1 MLLERLEVVVF
12 QAFQTVGD
20 SLHEVGL
27 CELLKP
33 GAVDTNKDDAKL
45 PEGEA
50 APAGSGAAPAGGGRG
65 GGRSIAAR
73 AKLMETLRA
82 MEAGNAGTTEGDTA
96 GV

>member
-1 MLLERLEVVVF
+1 MF
-12 QAFQTVGD
+12 QAFQT
-20 SLHEVGL
+20 SLHEVWL

-33 GAVDTNKDDAKL
+33 GTVDTNKDDAKL

-50 APAGSGAAPAGGGRG
+50 APAGPGAAPAGGGRG

-73 AKLMETLRA
+73 AKLLETLRA
-82 MEAGNAGTTEGDTA
+82 MEAGNASTTEGDTA